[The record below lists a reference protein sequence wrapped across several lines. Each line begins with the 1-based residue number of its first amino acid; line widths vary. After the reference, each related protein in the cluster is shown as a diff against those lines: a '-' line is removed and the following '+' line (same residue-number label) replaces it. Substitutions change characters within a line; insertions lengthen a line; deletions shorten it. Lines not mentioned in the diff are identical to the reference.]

1 MKTAMG
7 LKYQQLGI
15 QQQALRLTANS
26 MYGCLGFSSSRFFA
40 RPLTELI
47 TLQWKWNSPFS
58 FDSPAALLTENLI
71 AVLDKQGYV
80 DWEDETCKYT
90 TRSLNIGVLGDFE
103 RGNVCPNYSCCN
115 GRLVRQYTERDLYRQ
130 LSYLCYILD
139 TVPCT
144 EKIKANSKIATEKE
158 EARIR
163 SVVELAAKTV
173 QKIKVRCSYGWVMLS
188 DLTVSI

>member
-7 LKYQQLGI
+7 LKYQQLDI

-26 MYGCLGFSSSRFFA
+26 MYGCLGFSSSRFYA

-47 TLQWKWNSPFS
+47 TLQRNSPFS
-58 FDSPAALLTENLI
+58 FDSPTALLTENLI

-90 TRSLNIGVLGDFE
+90 TRSLNIGVLGD
-103 RGNVCPNYSCCN
+103 S
-115 GRLVRQYTERDLYRQ
+115 ERDLYRQ
-130 LSYLCYILD
+130 LSYFCYILD
-139 TVPCT
+139 IVPCT
-144 EKIKANSKIATEKE
+144 EKIKANSKIAAEKE

-173 QKIKVRCSYGWVMLS
+173 QKIKVRCSYGWVMLN